1 MTFTNYC
8 YTKNK
13 RDHVFSSFLKKIRA
27 NRVLSQE
34 QLCLQLRQHS
44 NLFYNLDS
52 ITISRW
58 ERGVN
63 IPSLTKQAKVVELYD
78 NELTC
83 IYASDKEFIQES
95 SCLIKS
101 DSKQQK
107 SIHPYYRN
115 NEYQIQTIDIS
126 DDRFYLVLKMILMY
140 EDNPTLELCPTLEDF
155 DNLNDLQ
162 ISVATA
168 FNGQIVGHSLFL
180 KTTESVIKEIA
191 ETDRDLRTIFRSSK
205 NNEHNAML
213 VFSSSG
219 ATTQVENSIMSI
231 YLNQFSEKK
240 KMRYLCFYTSDGNL
254 IRKLRAAKLKTCRN
268 TKVKHKDRVI
278 NIRYYLLKRSELM
291 ANRFLLK
298 LAIITPQKLGN
309 LLGADKKGKVNED
322 TNC

>member
-1 MTFTNYC
+1 MNCTNCC

-63 IPSLTKQAKVVELYD
+63 IPSLAKQAKIVELYD

-83 IYASDKEFIQES
+83 IYACDKEFIQES
-95 SCLIKS
+95 SYLIMCNS
-101 DSKQQK
+101 SQQK

-115 NEYQIQTIDIS
+115 DEYQIQTIDIN
-126 DDRFYLVLKMILMY
+126 DDRFYLVLKMILRY
-140 EDNPTLELCPTLEDF
+140 EGNPTLAICPTLEELDC
-155 DNLNDLQ
+155 LKHLQ

-168 FNGQIVGHSLFL
+168 FNGQIIGHSLFL
-180 KTTESVIKEIA
+180 KTNESVIKEIT
-191 ETDRDLRTIFRSSK
+191 ETNKDLGTTIKSSV
-205 NNEHNAML
+205 NNEHDAML

-231 YLNQFSEKK
+231 YLNQFSELK

-254 IRKLRAAKLKTCRN
+254 IRKLRAAKLETCKH
-268 TKVKHKDRVI
+268 TKVIHKERLI
-278 NIRYYLLKRSELM
+278 NIRYYFLNRSELM

-309 LLGADKKGKVNED
+309 LLGTNKKEKINED
-322 TNC
+322 TNY